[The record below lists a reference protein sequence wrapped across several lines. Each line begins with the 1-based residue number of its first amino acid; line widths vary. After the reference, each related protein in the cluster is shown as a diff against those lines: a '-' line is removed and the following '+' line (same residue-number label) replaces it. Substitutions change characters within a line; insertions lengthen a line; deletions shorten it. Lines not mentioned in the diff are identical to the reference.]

1 MSYNKDIIIVGGGA
15 SGLICAISAKRNNK
29 NLKVAILEQ
38 NNKIG
43 KKLLATGNGRC
54 NLTNMNMSCD
64 NFHGSFNVNAVLNR
78 YSPSKLI
85 KYFETMGLVCKAE
98 ENGLVYPFSKQAS
111 AVLEILRLECNR
123 LGVEF
128 FCDET
133 VKSIKK
139 DGNGFKVFANYTY
152 GCKKVVLCCG
162 GKASPECGGSGAG
175 LDLAKN
181 LGHKIITPTA
191 SLCPVE
197 VTDKNIKL
205 LKGVRASATVTL
217 FDGNN
222 EVHSEIGEVQFTE
235 KALSGICIFN
245 LSSYIK
251 DCKEPNIKVSILNDI
266 SFNELYDVLNN
277 RRIIFK
283 NDSAENLLIGF
294 LNNKLAVYLLKICG
308 INCSKICKDISDK
321 ELRQL
326 ADKILNW
333 KFNCNKTTDF
343 KKAQVM
349 AGGVFGKEINENT
362 MESKIVKNLYICGEL
377 IDINGDCGGYN
388 LHFAFSGGIIA
399 GENL

>member
-1 MSYNKDIIIVGGGA
+1 MKNYDVLIIGGGA
-15 SGLICAISAKRNNK
+15 SGLACAVSAKRK
-29 NLKVAILEQ
+29 NISLNIAILEH

-54 NLTNMNMSCD
+54 NLTNMNIQKS
-64 NFHGSFNVNAVLNR
+64 NFHGSFKVDNALEK

-85 KYFETMGLVCKAE
+85 EFFNSMGLVCKIE

-123 LGVEF
+123 LGVEII
-128 FCDET
+128 CEES

-139 DGNGFKVFANYTY
+139 SDKGFIVTGNNTY
-152 GCKKVVLCCG
+152 SSKKVVLCCG
-162 GKASPECGGSGAG
+162 GKASPECGGSGTG

-181 LGHKIITPTA
+181 LGHKIVTATP

-197 VTDKNIKL
+197 VFDKNIKS
-205 LKGVRASATVTL
+205 LKGVRASSTVTL
-217 FDGNN
+217 FDGKN
-222 EVHSEIGEVQFTE
+222 EIHSENGEVQFTE
-235 KALSGICIFN
+235 NALSGICVFN

-251 DCKEPNIKVSILNDI
+251 NCVDPVIKVSLLNV
-266 SFNELYDVLNN
+266 SFNELLNTLKN
-277 RRIIFK
+277 RRNIFK

-294 LNNKLAVYLLKICG
+294 FNSKIAVYFLKIC
-308 INCSKICKDISDK
+308 KIDLAKKSKDISDI
-321 ELRQL
+321 ELKQL
-326 ADKILNW
+326 TSIILNW
-333 KFNCNKTTDF
+333 NFKCKKPTDF

-349 AGGVFGKEINENT
+349 AGGVLGKEINENT
-362 MESKIVKNLYICGEL
+362 MESKIVKNLYLCGEL

-388 LHFAFSGGIIA
+388 LHFAFSSGIIA

>member
-1 MSYNKDIIIVGGGA
+1 MNNYDVIIVGGGA

-64 NFHGSFNVNAVLNR
+64 NFHGSFNIGTVLNK

-85 KYFETMGLVCKAE
+85 KYFETMGLVSKAE

-111 AVLEILRLECNR
+111 AVLQILRFECNR
-123 LGVEF
+123 LGVKII
-128 FCDET
+128 CDEA
-133 VKSIKK
+133 VSNIKK
-139 DGNGFKVFANYTY
+139 DNNGFKVFANDTY
-152 GCKKVVLCCG
+152 HCKKIVLCCG

-175 LDLAKN
+175 LDLVKN

-217 FDGNN
+217 LDGNK

-235 KALSGICIFN
+235 NALSGICIFN

-251 DCKEPNIKVSILNDI
+251 DCKEPNIKVSILDNI
-266 SFNELYDVLNN
+266 SFNELYDIIKN
-277 RRIIFK
+277 RRNIFRI
-283 NDSAENLLIGF
+283 DSAENLLIGF
-294 LNNKLAVYLLKICG
+294 LNNKIAVYLLKTCG
-308 INCSKICKDISDK
+308 INYSKICKDISEN
-321 ELRQL
+321 ELSQL
-326 ADKILNW
+326 VDKILNW
-333 KFNCNKTTDF
+333 NFICKKTTNF

-388 LHFAFSGGIIA
+388 LHFAFAGGIIA